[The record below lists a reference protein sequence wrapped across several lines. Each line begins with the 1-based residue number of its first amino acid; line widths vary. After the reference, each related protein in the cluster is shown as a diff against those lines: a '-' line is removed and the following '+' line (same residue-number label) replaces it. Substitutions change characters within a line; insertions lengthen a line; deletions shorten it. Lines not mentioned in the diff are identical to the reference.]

1 VQEAREQWEIDQKE
15 MDAARIVFLDET
27 SINIGMTR
35 LYGRARGEERVI
47 DYVPDVRFDR
57 VSLLSSIRLDGTL
70 VPLTYSGTL
79 DGKLF
84 VAYVTQF
91 LAPALNEGDI
101 VIMDNASPHKVKG
114 VVEAIEAAGAF
125 VIYQPTYSPDFNPA
139 ENMWSKIKA
148 ALRKAKARTADA
160 LFEALKDALDSVS
173 ISDIR
178 GWFVN
183 AGYSV
188 Q

>member
-1 VQEAREQWEIDQKE
+1 
-15 MDAARIVFLDET
+15 MDAANIVFLDET

-35 LYGRARGEERVI
+35 LYGRALGEGRVI

-70 VPLTYSGTL
+70 VPFAYSGTL

-84 VAYVTQF
+84 LAYITQF
-91 LAPALNEGDI
+91 LAPTLKEGDI

-114 VVEAIEAAGAF
+114 VIEAIEDTGAF
-125 VIYQPTYSPDFNPA
+125 VIYQPTYSPDFNPT

-148 ALRKAKARTADA
+148 SLRKAKARTVDA
-160 LFEALKDALDSVS
+160 LYDALKDALNAVS
-173 ISDIR
+173 LSDIR
-178 GWFVN
+178 GWFIN

-188 Q
+188 L